1 LSPQIAVTTA
11 AIAPRTPCYRH
22 ISMLTAL
29 KTNDRTIS
37 TASDLVVCHFEFCE
51 VCGSVFNSNI

>member
-1 LSPQIAVTTA
+1 
-11 AIAPRTPCYRH
+11 
-22 ISMLTAL
+22 MLTAL